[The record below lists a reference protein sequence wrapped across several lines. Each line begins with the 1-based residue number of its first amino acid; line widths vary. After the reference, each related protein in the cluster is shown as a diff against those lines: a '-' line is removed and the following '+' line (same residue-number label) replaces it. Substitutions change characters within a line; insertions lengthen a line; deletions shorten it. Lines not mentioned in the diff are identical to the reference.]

1 MDRWS
6 HSFEEDC
13 SVVSDCNDLE
23 EPGVAL
29 SFLIPPPPTG
39 RKGLNRQLNEI
50 TALFHGLQMQCR
62 CC

>member
-29 SFLIPPPPTG
+29 SFLIPPPP
-39 RKGLNRQLNEI
+39 
-50 TALFHGLQMQCR
+50 HGAKRAQQAIE
-62 CC
+62 